1 METFFF
7 IGHRFSGYTWFSVL
21 PERAANFGLA
31 ISYLRSSAA
40 KFSFSD
46 AQLCVSQLYLGTSY
60 QLYQDMVKNKQRR
73 LWISNK

>member
-1 METFFF
+1 M
-7 IGHRFSGYTWFSVL
+7 FSALPFSDAKFEL
-21 PERAANFGLA
+21 E
-31 ISYLRSSAA
+31 ISDLRSSAA

-73 LWISNK
+73 L